1 VRDAPADAFLA
12 DAIQSAGRSG
22 RFSVEAGT
30 DEAEHFPAQS
40 KCQRR
45 YAPMVFGIIPDSAFG
60 FVGIPIQAWFH

>member
-45 YAPMVFGIIPDSAFG
+45 YAPMVFGIIPKRRSDSSR
-60 FVGIPIQAWFH
+60 I